1 MLLWSS
7 ARIVL
12 VLLLCGFYLSC
23 TMWML
28 YCLCC
33 NLLLSRAW
41 LVPFGWCIG
50 DFLDVYSMGASCG
63 WFSWF
68 NFVPDSSM
76 ADFRMA
82 GPSGTWFHRFVTV
95 EEVSVIMHL
104 CYLLLV

>member
-1 MLLWSS
+1 MYYVDALLF
-7 ARIVL
+7 VL
-12 VLLLCGFYLSC
+12 QSFVVIGLF
-23 TMWML
+23 
-28 YCLCC
+28 
-33 NLLLSRAW
+33 
-41 LVPFGWCIG
+41 PFGWCIG
-50 DFLDVYSMGASCG
+50 AFLDVYSMGASCG

-95 EEVSVIMHL
+95 EKVSVILHL